1 MEISNFEDNIP
12 EENKKQKI
20 IQNLLTLKNKY
31 KALNNLEFPKNELL
45 LQIDSYTNL
54 IKKISINLNITNV
67 QLYLNSLDNKS
78 SYLNNN
84 LLKNFEEKNSFYK

>member
-31 KALNNLEFPKNELL
+31 KALNNFEFPKNEL
-45 LQIDSYTNL
+45 
-54 IKKISINLNITNV
+54 
-67 QLYLNSLDNKS
+67 
-78 SYLNNN
+78 
-84 LLKNFEEKNSFYK
+84 